1 MQKFLLN
8 VLYQGNNYAGYDFD
22 NLPLP
27 VALVAAQQQIEQ
39 EADRA
44 RSAVMGDPLR
54 AVEYQL
60 AEDEASAFQ
69 AAGFAGDAPLT
80 VQAVVDAEGIE
91 PQQAVQNILL
101 EAQAWRTA
109 LYAIRT
115 ARLVGKQAVLKAT
128 SHAEAEAS
136 ADTAINAIRA
146 SVAAVA

>member
-136 ADTAINAIRA
+136 ADMAINAIRA